1 MGPGSSP
8 RFFGGPACYQR
19 AMSLLWTLVAC
30 WGAHAYIVEGTVVEL
45 RPPSEVVL
53 DHEDVPGLMGP
64 MIMPF
69 AVADPAMLDGLKPGT
84 RVVARYEL
92 GEVGGKLTRL
102 RITGQLPA
110 PEVVS
115 GPMPVRP
122 GAVFPATSLQL
133 QDGSTWTL
141 GAGQAE
147 RVALTFLYTRCPQP
161 EFCPAMV
168 ARLQALQEALAGAE
182 GARIVAVTL
191 DPDHDT
197 PEVLSAYAAQVGAGP
212 GWRFGRVPAEALPDL
227 ALLAGM
233 NVMRTG
239 DGAEIAHALRLLVL
253 DRGGALIE
261 RYDDARFPLDRVV
274 EQLTTGGPP
283 MPPGNSGTVT
293 PPEAE

>member
-1 MGPGSSP
+1 
-8 RFFGGPACYQR
+8 
-19 AMSLLWTLVAC
+19 MSLLWTLVAC

-45 RPPSEVVL
+45 HPPAEVVL

-92 GEVGGKLTRL
+92 GEEGGKLTRV

-110 PEVVS
+110 PEVAA
-115 GPMPVRP
+115 GPVPLRAGERM
-122 GAVFPATSLQL
+122 PATLL
-133 QDGSTWTL
+133 PTHDGGTL
-141 GAGQAE
+141 ALGPDQAD
-147 RVALTFLYTRCPQP
+147 RVALTFVYTRCPQP

-168 ARLQALQEALAGAE
+168 GRLQALQEALGDADGAH
-182 GARIVAVTL
+182 IVAVTL
-191 DPDHDT
+191 DPAYDDAA
-197 PEVLSAYAAQVGAGP
+197 VLSAYAAQLGAGP
-212 GWRFGRVPAEALPDL
+212 RWSFARVEPDALEDL
-227 ALLAGM
+227 AMRAGM
-233 NVMRTG
+233 LVMR
-239 DGAEIAHALRLLVL
+239 DGKAAEGVEIAHSLRLLVL

-274 EQLTTGGPP
+274 SQLTTGGPP

-293 PPEAE
+293 PAEE